1 MVREQLAEELGL
13 DESQV
18 RVIVPPTGGGF
29 GGKHAG
35 GAALEAARLA
45 RAAGRPVKLT
55 WTREE
60 EFRWGYFRPAAVID
74 ISSGADRAG
83 RLTAWDFKNYNSG
96 SPAILTPYSVPNQRI
111 DFQPAASPLPQ
122 GAYRALAATAN
133 NFARESHMDEVAHL
147 ADRDPLDLRL
157 ASLEDDRLAGVLE
170 AAATRCGW
178 ADRRRGGGHGMGI
191 ACGVEKGGR
200 IAVCIEVDAK
210 VGGPLRIIKVVAAY
224 DCGAIVNPDTV
235 QNQIE
240 GATVMALGAALFEVV
255 HFDSGRIL
263 NASFSTYRVPRFT
276 DVPPIEVLLLD
287 RPDIPSAG
295 AGETPLIAVAP
306 ALANAI
312 FEATGVRLR
321 SLPLIPTGRL
331 ERGPNA
337 V

>member
-1 MVREQLAEELGL
+1 
-13 DESQV
+13 
-18 RVIVPPTGGGF
+18 
-29 GGKHAG
+29 
-35 GAALEAARLA
+35 
-45 RAAGRPVKLT
+45 
-55 WTREE
+55 
-60 EFRWGYFRPAAVID
+60 
-74 ISSGADRAG
+74 
-83 RLTAWDFKNYNSG
+83 
-96 SPAILTPYSVPNQRI
+96 
-111 DFQPAASPLPQ
+111 
-122 GAYRALAATAN
+122 
-133 NFARESHMDEVAHL
+133 
-147 ADRDPLDLRL
+147 
-157 ASLEDDRLAGVLE
+157 
-170 AAATRCGW
+170 
-178 ADRRRGGGHGMGI
+178 MGI

-224 DCGAIVNPDTV
+224 DCGTIVNPDTV

-255 HFDSGRIL
+255 HFDAGRIL

-287 RPDIPSAG
+287 RTDIPSAG

-321 SLPLIPTGRL
+321 SLPLLPSGIL
-331 ERGPNA
+331 ERNSRS

>member
-1 MVREQLAEELGL
+1 
-13 DESQV
+13 
-18 RVIVPPTGGGF
+18 
-29 GGKHAG
+29 
-35 GAALEAARLA
+35 
-45 RAAGRPVKLT
+45 
-55 WTREE
+55 
-60 EFRWGYFRPAAVID
+60 
-74 ISSGADRAG
+74 
-83 RLTAWDFKNYNSG
+83 
-96 SPAILTPYSVPNQRI
+96 
-111 DFQPAASPLPQ
+111 
-122 GAYRALAATAN
+122 
-133 NFARESHMDEVAHL
+133 
-147 ADRDPLDLRL
+147 
-157 ASLEDDRLAGVLE
+157 
-170 AAATRCGW
+170 
-178 ADRRRGGGHGMGI
+178 MGI